1 LRRRLRLLGTGSR
14 RNLFSSP
21 STFLSRSSGSSFWL
35 STRFLIP
42 ILLGRPTAHGPSS
55 LGTADDLSGISSS
68 SNNNCCCCFFFRN
81 CSTSPDTILQ
91 RTRIPYHHNTRTS
104 PGRSRS
110 SSSNYSRR
118 LRRRRRRRA
127 SNSSCRNY
135 GWSRAVL
142 SRSTTQLWHP
152 SPIQTSSLCN
162 PPLRAIISCL
172 GLALSF
178 SLLLP
183 PRFFP
188 ALCEYSLRYLL
199 SRTIQTTK

>member
-1 LRRRLRLLGTGSR
+1 MRRRLRLLGTGSR

-55 LGTADDLSGISSS
+55 LGTANDLSGISSS

-118 LRRRRRRRA
+118 LRRRRRTA